1 MDSSDQDP
9 FHPPPPMTWRDCV
22 ICNLEVA
29 CLVAG
34 LVAFIW
40 FACDPGKEDAEASRA
55 LQWTGSIGRAFA
67 ARGWEVV
74 SVDLDPKF
82 QPTICCDVMELDEA
96 ALGHFDFVWASPV
109 CTEYSRALTKRPRN
123 LEAGDRLVLRTLE
136 IIENLRPRW
145 WAMENPQ
152 TGLLKTRPMVRPLR
166 TASTPRLPSAAPPTV
181 AATSSPRASCTACPP
196 GSVTRSRP
204 R

>member
-1 MDSSDQDP
+1 MP
-9 FHPPPPMTWRDCV
+9 RL
-22 ICNLEVA
+22 LE
-29 CLVAG
+29 LFSG
-34 LVAFIW
+34 
-40 FACDPGKEDAEASRA
+40 
-55 LQWTGSIGRAFA
+55 TGSIGRAFA

-123 LEAGDRLVLRTLE
+123 LDRLE

-152 TGLLKTRPMVRPLR
+152 TGLLKTRPMVQGLPYSDVCYCKYGFRYKKATRIWHNLPWE
-166 TASTPRLPSAAPPTV
+166 ASETMCRKDDRCQAFADGVHPEAAQRGTTNGRRNQQSQSQLYSMPPRLCDEISAAV
-181 AATSSPRASCTACPP
+181 S
-196 GSVTRSRP
+196 
-204 R
+204 

>member
-1 MDSSDQDP
+1 MP
-9 FHPPPPMTWRDCV
+9 RL
-22 ICNLEVA
+22 LE
-29 CLVAG
+29 LFSG
-34 LVAFIW
+34 
-40 FACDPGKEDAEASRA
+40 
-55 LQWTGSIGRAFA
+55 TGSIGRAFA

-136 IIENLRPRW
+136 IIENLRPR
-145 WAMENPQ
+145 
-152 TGLLKTRPMVRPLR
+152 
-166 TASTPRLPSAAPPTV
+166 
-181 AATSSPRASCTACPP
+181 CC
-196 GSVTRSRP
+196 SR
-204 R
+204 RG

>member
-1 MDSSDQDP
+1 MP
-9 FHPPPPMTWRDCV
+9 RL
-22 ICNLEVA
+22 LE
-29 CLVAG
+29 LFSG
-34 LVAFIW
+34 
-40 FACDPGKEDAEASRA
+40 
-55 LQWTGSIGRAFA
+55 TGSIGRAFA

-145 WAMENPQ
+145 WAIENPQ
-152 TGLLKTRPMVRPLR
+152 TGLLKTRLMVQGLPYSDVCYCKYGFRYKKATRIWHNLPWE
-166 TASTPRLPSAAPPTV
+166 ASETMCRKDDRCQAFADGIHPEAAQRGTTNGRRNQQSQSQLYSMPPRLCDEISAAV
-181 AATSSPRASCTACPP
+181 S
-196 GSVTRSRP
+196 
-204 R
+204 

>member
-1 MDSSDQDP
+1 MP
-9 FHPPPPMTWRDCV
+9 RL
-22 ICNLEVA
+22 LE
-29 CLVAG
+29 LFSG
-34 LVAFIW
+34 
-40 FACDPGKEDAEASRA
+40 
-55 LQWTGSIGRAFA
+55 TGSIGRAFA

-136 IIENLRPRW
+136 IIQGHHGCFTYTSMLH
-145 WAMENPQ
+145 A
-152 TGLLKTRPMVRPLR
+152 
-166 TASTPRLPSAAPPTV
+166 TASCSKRFCRLICRTLRICAGVRCTGCLGSGSGSG
-181 AATSSPRASCTACPP
+181 ATAGACS
-196 GSVTRSRP
+196 G
-204 R
+204 